1 MTKANDT
8 NLTPNEVVSTLRNSS
23 LPTLIVEGRSDMV
36 LYQAIEEMCFVNSID
51 IMPVGSRTI
60 LFEVHRRRAEFSK
73 TPVAFLADS
82 DMFAFGGIPPEHA
95 GIIFTSGYSIEN
107 DILAG
112 GKAFRILSKKHVP
125 LWSNVLGAMTQWFA
139 SIVHRY
145 LNGEAVEYKQH
156 PSQIVDFANASFK
169 SAAKSTLLSH
179 AELSTQARTVLDAP
193 TFMLR
198 GHTLLDGF
206 GHFLATVKQKPK
218 CNKDVLLRMDLV
230 SWESNN
236 SIKRLIEEVQKVVTI
251 APDLN

>member
-1 MTKANDT
+1 MTAS
-8 NLTPNEVVSTLRNSS
+8 EVVSTLRNSS

-36 LYQAIEEMCFVNSID
+36 LYQAIEEMCFANSID
-51 IMPVGSRTI
+51 VMPVGSRTT
-60 LFEVHRRRAEFSK
+60 LFEVHSRRAEFSK
-73 TPVAFLADS
+73 TPVAFLADR
-82 DMFAFGGIPPEHA
+82 DMFAFGSIPPEHS

-125 LWSNVLGAMTQWFA
+125 LWSNVLSAMSQWFA
-139 SIVHRY
+139 SVVHRY

-156 PSQIVDFANASFK
+156 PCQIVDFANASLK
-169 SAAKSTLLSH
+169 PAATANVLSI
-179 AELSTQARTVLDAP
+179 AVLSPQAKTVLDTP
-193 TFMLR
+193 ILKLR

-206 GHFLATVKQKPK
+206 GHFLATVKQNPK

-236 SIKRLIEEVQKVVTI
+236 SINKLIEEVGRVVPI
-251 APDLN
+251 AIPLN